1 MDKDVV
7 YTKKIQDQGIT
18 VKTEYSLIPV
28 ENNRQEYQLKAYA
41 KTNEDADFK
50 PFMQRKM
57 NFLRLEEFIEL
68 TKMIFNQIKI
78 VFKKA
83 LSHFYRR

>member
-28 ENNRQEYQLKAYA
+28 ENNRQEYQLKTYV

-68 TKMIFNQIKI
+68 TKMIFNQIKT

>member
-18 VKTEYSLIPV
+18 VKTEYSLLPV
-28 ENNRQEYQLKAYA
+28 ENKQEYQLKAYA

-68 TKMIFNQIKI
+68 TKMIFNQIKT